1 MLDKFIHRVF
11 RLGTA
16 LITFLFFVTTFS
28 LAMHAQ
34 PLKPPRRDIILLL
47 DGSRSAA
54 FRYDKANK
62 RGHFAKFL
70 IRFFQ
75 SFGPETNAIGVTW
88 FAREMSH
95 TIPLMP
101 AREWSKADLFNV
113 APPWCPRPENP
124 IARTAEDPCYKT
136 DYVSALRWGS
146 EQLKEC
152 NLGNKECYIV
162 VFTDGKLGELGDGDS
177 PDEVKNYLEKL
188 RNKNVHIYS
197 VLFREAISLTVEENR
212 VWNEWTDGVLYG
224 AETRAAEDLYGE
236 ILGFLGMDKEFNILR
251 KVNVNGRSKI
261 FIKGLPPNLQDLR
274 LDVLPDR
281 EDIRDTYSITPNIS
295 IGVTRWWY
303 DIQAD
308 EITAEFHGQGLVF
321 YRIVSRTLPV
331 DISVD
336 VWPPRPV
343 VGEPL
348 EIRAFIR
355 AGSRY
360 LGPAALERVWAQL
373 MPGIQ
378 SVDLKYQGDGVWSG
392 QLPQAP
398 KGKHEIIVRLEPR
411 GNWPIE
417 PTNIITFSLMPQGC
431 TPKVVWDVYPK
442 EITAGAN
449 VRCEAN
455 FYRCGKIVAPPDVIS
470 ASIDFPFGNKKCV
483 LHWDPTY
490 LGWSGTTIITGEG
503 KITAT
508 LIANGGLWSDG
519 VYRSSGKFIDIRR
532 PMTLNMPEI
541 PEIRIIPSG
550 LRRAMVGEFI
560 TFTVKADNVD
570 ILPIPLITTE
580 GTYPFVYTHSVKQRK
595 NEMVIGVK
603 SFDDKPILIQVLGR
617 TPRNIKV
624 FSNAA
629 TVIPIRRTLW
639 LKGLLLIALTVV
651 FIIAYKFGERVR
663 QWDKQRK
670 IEQAIDRII
679 NSDKNDKAKEEVSN
693 FIRLLEEWRDYFKS
707 VKHRK
712 LEIIYEGIGKALIEE
727 RDSNNS
733 AWIEE
738 FLKEAATGSE
748 VAIYFIIRS
757 MVNYYYQ
764 NKLSFY
770 GVINNSYLNAL
781 LVHHPGGVQKAL
793 KEIGE
798 IDNINKAKEQYET
811 LGVPFFFIEK
821 FAEIFSYCLDYL
833 KTEKI
838 SESNR
843 TYGELIEGIMNKLNE
858 MVENVQK
865 EKWKEWVNLQR
876 VGRDSKEELWQQT
889 SQFVKCVKEFKE
901 ELKLLLK
908 QELAHEGNY
917 GDYSGDYS
925 KFVDCKG
932 KFYILNRLHK
942 TILESKHPP
951 PDNSEGGSKNK

>member
-34 PLKPPRRDIILLL
+34 PSKPPRRDIILLL

-177 PDEVKNYLEKL
+177 PEEVRNYLEIL
-188 RNKNVHIYS
+188 RNRNVHIYS
-197 VLFREAISLTVEENR
+197 VLFRKAISLTVEENR
-212 VWNEWTDGVLYG
+212 VWNKWTDGVLYG

-236 ILGFLGMDKEFNILR
+236 ILGFLGMDKEFKILR

-336 VWPPRPV
+336 VWPSRPV

-348 EIRAFIR
+348 EIRTFIR

-373 MPGIQ
+373 MPGLQ

-508 LIANGGLWSDG
+508 LIAKGGLWSDG

-532 PMTLNMPEI
+532 PMTLSKPAT
-541 PEIRIIPSG
+541 P
-550 LRRAMVGEFI
+550 VGI
-560 TFTVKADNVD
+560 MSR
-570 ILPIPLITTE
+570 LIVLLTA
-580 GTYPFVYTHSVKQRK
+580 
-595 NEMVIGVK
+595 
-603 SFDDKPILIQVLGR
+603 LI
-617 TPRNIKV
+617 
-624 FSNAA
+624 
-629 TVIPIRRTLW
+629 
-639 LKGLLLIALTVV
+639 VV
-651 FIIAYKFGERVR
+651 FIVAAFEFGKRISK
-663 QWDKQRK
+663 WSKQRK
-670 IEQAIDRII
+670 IIKVMGRIV
-679 NSDKNDKAKEEVSN
+679 NSNNNNENTVDDL
-693 FIRLLEEWRDYFKS
+693 IRLLEEWRDYFKFKEIKHS
-707 VKHRK
+707 VSLRK
-712 LEIIYEGIGKALIEE
+712 IYEEICEEIINKNVGNVLGGEI
-727 RDSNNS
+727 DSNNPVS
-733 AWIEE
+733 WVGA
-738 FLKEAATGSE
+738 FLEKAATGNE
-748 VAIYFIIRS
+748 IAIYIMIQS
-757 MVNYYYQ
+757 IVYCYYQ
-764 NKLSFY
+764 KLTSFKD
-770 GVINNSYLNAL
+770 IISSKYLKTVLA
-781 LVHHPGGVQKAL
+781 HHPAGVKKAL
-793 KEIGE
+793 QEIEGKHRDLP
-798 IDNINKAKEQYET
+798 I
-811 LGVPFFFIEK
+811 FFFIKEIS
-821 FAEIFSYCLDYL
+821 EIFYYWLDFDKMLIGDAEKYSKEYL
-833 KTEKI
+833 KSKIHVIVKRTGEIREGMDRKWEKWAR
-838 SESNR
+838 SNIK
-843 TYGELIEGIMNKLNE
+843 GKDHQNELIEQINNFANCVGIVLQNEDGNDSQCQEFDILWEIKEILRRLDEINRRLDSASTLALLKKLNS
-858 MVENVQK
+858 
-865 EKWKEWVNLQR
+865 R
-876 VGRDSKEELWQQT
+876 R
-889 SQFVKCVKEFKE
+889 
-901 ELKLLLK
+901 
-908 QELAHEGNY
+908 
-917 GDYSGDYS
+917 
-925 KFVDCKG
+925 
-932 KFYILNRLHK
+932 
-942 TILESKHPP
+942 
-951 PDNSEGGSKNK
+951 